1 MISLRSCQSP
11 PLFFSPDGPG
21 GGASHLSSSFLLLC
35 SLLQRIAFGSPLAR
49 SQVFPSPLL
58 SLFVDLI
65 RLSLLSD
72 VHKNI
77 PSSLFG
83 RSTRRR
89 DCTPTPTAS
98 PTAGGAARSPS
109 ALKLIRSCDSG
120 AKRAN
125 VKTCLLRFYFGYCS
139 SSRLPFPSSS
149 LSRAPLPPS
158 LLPILPSLLSA
169 RFPAPK
175 SHHKSALHNSTSRR
189 KRSKGSRIHN
199 IHVDRYCA
207 GYPNTGHGLN
217 KLRLPSRRRSTFV
230 GSSPVCPKWFEFH

>member
-1 MISLRSCQSP
+1 MCYGHVAATGEKFPHP
-11 PLFFSPDGPG
+11 PL
-21 GGASHLSSSFLLLC
+21 
-35 SLLQRIAFGSPLAR
+35 SLL
-49 SQVFPSPLL
+49 
-58 SLFVDLI
+58 
-65 RLSLLSD
+65 RLPLLSD

-139 SSRLPFPSSS
+139 SSPS

-158 LLPILPSLLSA
+158 YPPLSLLSA

-199 IHVDRYCA
+199 IYVDRYCA

-217 KLRLPSRRRSTFV
+217 KLRLDGPRLSAHPLFARSGWNSTEAKRGP
-230 GSSPVCPKWFEFH
+230 GSKGGKA